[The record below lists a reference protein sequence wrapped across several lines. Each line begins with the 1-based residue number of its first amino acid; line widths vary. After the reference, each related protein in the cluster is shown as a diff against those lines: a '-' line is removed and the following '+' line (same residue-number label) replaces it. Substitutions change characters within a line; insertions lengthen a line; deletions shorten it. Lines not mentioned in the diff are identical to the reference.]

1 MKDSRK
7 LNYLKPAVEVITLD
21 TSDIIQ
27 TSGSTNLLTTAEHS
41 VSNNAIW
48 REDWN

>member
-7 LNYLKPAVEVITLD
+7 QSYLKPAVEVITLNI
-21 TSDIIQ
+21 TDIIQ
-27 TSGSTNLLTTAEHS
+27 TSGNTDLLNAADNLTNNS
-41 VSNNAIW
+41 VW